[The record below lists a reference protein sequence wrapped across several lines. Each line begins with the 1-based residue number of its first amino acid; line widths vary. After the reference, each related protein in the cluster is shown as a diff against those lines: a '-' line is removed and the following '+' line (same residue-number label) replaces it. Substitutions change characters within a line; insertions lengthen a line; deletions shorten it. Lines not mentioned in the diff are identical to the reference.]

1 MEVSEFFPVWNKLTE
16 NQRATIAGAAFER
29 DFPKGGILHKGGTE
43 CTGLI
48 LVQSGQLRAYTMSPD
63 GKEITLY
70 RLFERDICLLS
81 AACMMNGMQFAVTL
95 TAEKDSSV
103 IVIPADV
110 YKSVMNQSAPLANF
124 TNEVIAGRLT
134 ETMWLIEQIMWKSFD
149 RRLAAFLVEEAD
161 IEGTAAL
168 KITHET
174 IGNHLGSPREV
185 VSRMLGYFASE
196 GLVKLSRGTVQL
208 VDEKRLRSLADE

>member
-48 LVQSGQLRAYTMSPD
+48 LVQSGQLRAYTTSPD

-70 RLFERDICLLS
+70 RLFERDMCLLS
-81 AACMMNGMQFAVTL
+81 ASCMMNGIQFSVWL
-95 TAEKDSSV
+95 TAEKDSKV
-103 IVIPADV
+103 TVIPADV
-110 YKSVMNQSAPLANF
+110 YKAVMKESAPLANF
-124 TNEVIAGRLT
+124 TNEVIAERFT
-134 ETMWLIEQIMWKSFD
+134 DTMWLIEQIMWKSFD
-149 RRLAAFLVEEAD
+149 SRLAAFLVEEAD
-161 IEGTAAL
+161 IEGSNTL
-168 KITHET
+168 KTTHEA

-196 GLVKLSRGTVQL
+196 GLVKLSRGTVEI
-208 VDEKRLRSLADE
+208 VDEKRLRELADE

>member
-1 MEVSEFFPVWNKLTE
+1 MELHNFFPVWNKLTE
-16 NQRATIAGAAFER
+16 EERSTISGAAFER
-29 DFPKGGILHKGGTE
+29 KFAQGTVVHRGGSE

>member
-48 LVQSGQLRAYTMSPD
+48 LVQSGQLRAYTTSPD

-70 RLFERDICLLS
+70 RLFERDMCLLS
-81 AACMMNGMQFAVTL
+81 ASCMMNGIQFSVWL
-95 TAEKDSSV
+95 TAEKDSKV
-103 IVIPADV
+103 TVIPADV
-110 YKSVMNQSAPLANF
+110 YKAVMKESAPLANF
-124 TNEVIAGRLT
+124 TNEVIAERFT
-134 ETMWLIEQIMWKSFD
+134 DTMWLIEQIMWKSFD

-161 IEGTAAL
+161 IEGNNTL
-168 KITHET
+168 KTTHEA

-196 GLVKLSRGTVQL
+196 GLVKLSRGTVEI
-208 VDEKRLRSLADE
+208 VDEKRLRELADE